1 MLFVWQG
8 GICDEEA
15 FEYSFIG
22 QTRSWHTQRKV
33 NYFKILF
40 HCILYSM
47 WRPLLKY
54 LTYPQW
60 SHLDFYL
67 NSKRDPACLSSLMS
81 WCLWHVC
88 RKKFHVKGVGFAP
101 FGAFFWQVVLF
112 SQNFHSCKCHSQY
125 KIKCL
130 GFFFFLFCSFPADLD
145 AHRFIKWLSKRSKPQ
160 RNQKENVLKCSWEGR
175 EIWSFDYF

>member
-15 FEYSFIG
+15 FEYSFTG

-33 NYFKILF
+33 NHFKILF
-40 HCILYSM
+40 HCLLYSL

-67 NSKRDPACLSSLMS
+67 NSKRDPTCLSSLMS

-101 FGAFFWQVVLF
+101 FGAFFDRWYYFLKTSIVANVTL
-112 SQNFHSCKCHSQY
+112 STKSNVWV
-125 KIKCL
+125 
-130 GFFFFLFCSFPADLD
+130 FFFLFCSFPADLD